1 MILLAQLDNIR
12 AAQGFIDY
20 LKMQNIDAQ
29 LVKGQEKK
37 AAILVSEDVYEQA
50 HQLWLEF
57 DDDPNQDK
65 YLAASWDAGVSNA
78 PFQYTGS
85 SLNIKQRFNALSW
98 FNQSITVTSIVI
110 YMAFMFVGFETLF
123 TLLQF
128 QPYNPINWIT
138 PAIIHFSAIHIIFN
152 LMWWMQLGDQI
163 EKSLEKSQ
171 LLIIFLVSAIV
182 SNWAQYLLVGPNF
195 GGLSGV
201 VYALLGFCWI
211 YGWLKPSAG
220 IVIAKPIVGFML
232 VWMLLGFADV
242 LFVGMANWAHLFGLL
257 TGMLFAFLKAK
268 INS

>member
-1 MILLAQLDNIR
+1 MVLLAQLDNIR
-12 AAQGFIDY
+12 AAQGFIDF
-20 LKMQNIDAQ
+20 LKTQKIDAH
-29 LVKGQEKK
+29 LVKGQEKQ
-37 AAILVSEDVYEQA
+37 AAILVPEGFYEQA

-57 DDDPNQDK
+57 DADPNQDK
-65 YLAASWDAGVSNA
+65 YLAASWDTGVSNA

-98 FNQSITVTSIVI
+98 FNQSITVTAIVI
-110 YMAFMFVGFETLF
+110 YIAFMFGGFETLF
-123 TLLQF
+123 AVLQF
-128 QPYNPINWIT
+128 KVNNPINWIT

-163 EKSLEKSQ
+163 EKSLGKSQ
-171 LLIIFLVSAIV
+171 LLIIFLVSAVI

-211 YGWLKPSAG
+211 FSWAKPNNG
-220 IVIAKPIVGFML
+220 IVIAKPIIGFML

-257 TGMLFAFLKAK
+257 TGMFLGFVKAK
-268 INS
+268 AS